1 MRSPDG
7 ALDAERPFH
16 QSIRTAGRNSS
27 FFKRV
32 VRNRDAYLFLAPKLL
47 VFCALMLAPFLATL
61 AMSFKAGGILQT
73 LKFVG
78 LRNYANILHDSV
90 FWVSIQNTLVYTA
103 IVIAGSVVL
112 SLLVASQLAGIG
124 AGHSLFRACI
134 IFPALGSLVVVSAI
148 WRMMLFPT
156 TGIIPSLFSVLGLP
170 PVNWF
175 GDQNLALV
183 TVAVVD
189 TWWGVGFYSM
199 IFLAALRAVPNELYD
214 SAKIDGAGK
223 VRTFFQISLPLIR
236 PSVVFVLVMA
246 TIWNLQAFDLVYTMT
261 HGGPGYSTTTIVYY
275 IYQKAF
281 RIDDMGR
288 AATMSVAILIIVFA
302 ITLFQ
307 FRTFRT
313 ELEY

>member
-1 MRSPDG
+1 
-7 ALDAERPFH
+7 
-16 QSIRTAGRNSS
+16 
-27 FFKRV
+27 
-32 VRNRDAYLFLAPKLL
+32 
-47 VFCALMLAPFLATL
+47 
-61 AMSFKAGGILQT
+61 
-73 LKFVG
+73 
-78 LRNYANILHDSV
+78 
-90 FWVSIQNTLVYTA
+90 
-103 IVIAGSVVL
+103 
-112 SLLVASQLAGIG
+112 
-124 AGHSLFRACI
+124 
-134 IFPALGSLVVVSAI
+134 
-148 WRMMLFPT
+148 MMLFPT

-307 FRTFRT
+307 FRAFRT